1 MFVFKAFD
9 FEIYTDSVT
18 ELKST
23 WSDSDTDS
31 LGVRVRHSG
40 VREQYLELECGSKI
54 KD

>member
-1 MFVFKAFD
+1 MFVFKAFN
-9 FEIYTDSVT
+9 FEILA

-23 WSDSDTDS
+23 WSDTDS
-31 LGVRVRHSG
+31 LGVRLRVRHSG